1 MAKQK
6 LNFFVL
12 LISAIEMESPQHN
25 NYGEFKSVLK
35 QTLSLI
41 SHIQHNLTTE

>member
-6 LNFFVL
+6 LNSFVL
-12 LISAIEMESPQHN
+12 LISAIETESPQH

-41 SHIQHNLTTE
+41 SQIQHNLTTE